1 MMRTRKIGLS
11 ILGRV
16 SDDGCFLIVVISK
29 GCWRREMFRLEIAK
43 KIAQKVQTVAHGD
56 IISEETIFKKKRG

>member
-11 ILGRV
+11 ILGPV
-16 SDDGCFLIVVISK
+16 SDEGCFLIVAISK

-43 KIAQKVQTVAHGD
+43 KIAQKVQTVAYGD
-56 IISEETIFKKKRG
+56 IIS

>member
-1 MMRTRKIGLS
+1 MRPEKSAFRFWDESVTMA
-11 ILGRV
+11 V
-16 SDDGCFLIVVISK
+16 FLIVVISK

-56 IISEETIFKKKRG
+56 IIS

>member
-1 MMRTRKIGLS
+1 MMRPEKSAFRFWDESVTMA
-11 ILGRV
+11 V
-16 SDDGCFLIVVISK
+16 FLIVVISK

-56 IISEETIFKKKRG
+56 IIS